1 MLRQAQHERI
11 RGLPHESIDGALH
24 DPEDRTSLAVLIPFA
39 IVTLI
44 WGSTWLVIR
53 DQIAVVPGLW
63 SVAYRFALAGAAMA
77 GLAVVRRERFP
88 ADAAGLGFAAGL
100 GVAQFTL
107 NYSFVYAAEA
117 HITSGLVAV
126 VFALLLPNALLG
138 RLVLGQRLSAR
149 LLLGSGVAM
158 TGVALLIVQQARSD
172 PSGPH
177 QTVLGVALTGAA
189 ILAASCA
196 NVAQGTAVAKR
207 YPMTAMLAIAML
219 IGAVVDAALAWITVG
234 PPVLP
239 PTMRYLAGVAYL
251 ALAGSALAFSLYY
264 RVLRVIGPARAA
276 YASVIVPVIAML
288 LSTLFEGYRWT
299 ALAIAGAMLTGVGLV
314 VALSARKPE
323 R

>member
-1 MLRQAQHERI
+1 MIRQAQHERE
-11 RGLPHESIDGALH
+11 RGEAG
-24 DPEDRTSLAVLIPFA
+24 TNLAVLIPFG

-63 SVAYRFALAGAAMA
+63 SVAYRFALAGGAMA
-77 GLAVVRRERFP
+77 VLAIARRERFP
-88 ADAAGLGFAAGL
+88 NDAAGLGFAAGL

-126 VFALLLPNALLG
+126 VFALLLLPNALLG

-149 LLLGSGVAM
+149 LLAGSGVAM
-158 TGVALLIVQQARSD
+158 AGVALLILQQARSD

-177 QTVLGVALTGAA
+177 ETVLGVALTGAA

-207 YPMTAMLAIAML
+207 YPMTAMLACAML
-219 IGAVVDAALAWITVG
+219 IGAAVDAAVAWLTVG

-239 PTMRYLAGVAYL
+239 PTARYLAGVAYL

-264 RVLRVIGPARAA
+264 RVLRVIGAARAA
-276 YASVIVPVIAML
+276 YASVLVPVIAML
-288 LSTLFEGYRWT
+288 LSTLFEGYRWS
-299 ALAIAGAMLTGVGLV
+299 ALAVAGAVLTGVGLV
-314 VALSARKPE
+314 VALSAPSAAVAARRRRPT

>member
-11 RGLPHESIDGALH
+11 RGTQHEGEKRQEQVAF
-24 DPEDRTSLAVLIPFA
+24 AVLIPFA
-39 IVTLI
+39 VVTLI

-88 ADAAGLGFAAGL
+88 ADASGLGFAAAL

-107 NYSFVYAAEA
+107 NYSLVYAAEA

-126 VFALLLPNALLG
+126 VFALLLLPNALLG

-149 LLLGSGVAM
+149 LLAGSGVAM
-158 TGVALLIVQQARSD
+158 AGVALLIVQQARSD

-196 NVAQGTAVAKR
+196 NVAQGTAVASR
-207 YPMTAMLAIAML
+207 YPMTAMLAVAML
-219 IGAVVDAALAWITVG
+219 IGAAVDAALAWITVG

-239 PTMRYLAGVAYL
+239 PTVRYVAGVAYL

-299 ALAIAGAMLTGVGLV
+299 ALAVAGAVLTGAGLV
-314 VALSARKPE
+314 VALSARKPA